1 MTSLKIAQ
9 TLAEFIILFAAY
21 LIAVTPAGWFRSLIA
36 LHMGDETGKDMGLLT
51 LNPFA
56 HISIVGLICFL
67 LPFQRFGWGRHVPV
81 HLYVIDEK
89 NRNLKFAAALFADTF
104 AHWLVALVGLVVLG
118 SLVGTSTSL
127 ASMGA
132 TTPAVTLSYLRILG
146 ISINLSI
153 FLCLVSFI
161 VNTMVYYVSVHKPE
175 LYHDDLFNWYFLFAY
190 LIIVMTIGRQLISVL
205 FLSTLFLSQLIC
217 HILGLTPL

>member
-1 MTSLKIAQ
+1 MISLKIAQ
-9 TLAEFIILFAAY
+9 TLVEFIILFAAY

-56 HISIVGLICFL
+56 HISIIGLICFL

-81 HLYVIDEK
+81 HLYGIDEK
-89 NRNLKFAAALFADTF
+89 NRNLKFAAALFANTF
-104 AHWLVALVGLVVLG
+104 AHWFVALVGLVALG
-118 SLVGTSTSL
+118 SLAGSTSL

-132 TTPAVTLSYLRILG
+132 TTPALTLNYLRILG

-153 FLCLVSFI
+153 FLCLVTGI
-161 VNTMVYYVSVHKPE
+161 VNTMTYYVSVYKPE
-175 LYHDDLFNWYFLFAY
+175 MYHDDLFNWYFLFAY
-190 LIIVMTIGRQLISVL
+190 LIIVMTIGRQMISGL
-205 FLSTLFLSQLIC
+205 FYATLFASQFIC